1 MTVATFWRRNRAIGL
16 QLLGWAAASMG
27 VALALAMG
35 DPTPFAAAVAL
46 QFAVWGAID
55 AAIAGAG
62 LRAHAVK
69 RAAGAAASLEASEA
83 ERRRTRRLLLVNAGL
98 DVGYLAVAAAL
109 ATIGDPGD
117 ARRGHALGVAIQ
129 GGFLLLFDAGHAA
142 GLARSL
148 RAPDPA

>member
-1 MTVATFWRRNRAIGL
+1 MTVAAFWRRNRAIGR
-16 QLLGWAAASMG
+16 QLFGWAAASMI
-27 VALALAMG
+27 VALALALR
-35 DPTPFAAAVAL
+35 DPTPFTAAVAL

-62 LRAHAVK
+62 LRAHARKVG
-69 RAAGAAASLEASEA
+69 AGAAASRDASEA
-83 ERRRTRRLLLVNAGL
+83 ERRRTRRLLLLNAGL

-109 ATIGDPGD
+109 ATIGDPSD

-142 GLARSL
+142 ALARPL